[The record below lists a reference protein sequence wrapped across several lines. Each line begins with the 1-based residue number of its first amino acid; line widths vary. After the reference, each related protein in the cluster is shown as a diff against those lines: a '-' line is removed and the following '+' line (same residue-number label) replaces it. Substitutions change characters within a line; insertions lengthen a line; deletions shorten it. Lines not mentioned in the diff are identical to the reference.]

1 MAASGVKSRLE
12 KQRSKWRRLN
22 FVRLRIFFYN
32 MRGGRFTKV
41 CGKAAVRLNIE
52 DVLTYS
58 GSSAEKY
65 VGCAGA
71 EEER

>member
-58 GSSAEKY
+58 GSRAEKY